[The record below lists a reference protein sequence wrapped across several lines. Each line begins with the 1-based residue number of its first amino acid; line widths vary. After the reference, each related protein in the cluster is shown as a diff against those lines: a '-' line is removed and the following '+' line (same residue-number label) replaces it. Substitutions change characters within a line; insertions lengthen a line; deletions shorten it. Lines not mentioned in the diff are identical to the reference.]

1 MNRNLNTSLR
11 SVQVVRRHKGSIG
24 VTGAGNHKLQ
34 TINYKQFLYLRQNF
48 SSMNLHEFQAKELL
62 KKYNVPVQEGIACGT
77 VHEAEEA
84 YRQIKTQF
92 GSPFAVV
99 KAQIHAGGRG
109 KGKIKENGTNG
120 VKVGK
125 GLDEVV
131 DYAQKILG
139 GTLVTLQTGPAGKVV
154 HKILVAQ
161 DMYYDGPT
169 ERKEFYLSI
178 LLDRSKG
185 QNVFMYS
192 TEGGMNIEE
201 VAHNTP
207 EKIFKE
213 WVHPAGGLQ
222 PYQARKIAFNL
233 GLSGESFKNCVKFVI
248 NLYNAYV
255 GLDCSMLEINP
266 LFKAADDK
274 IVAVDCKMNLDDNAL
289 MRHPDLSAL
298 RDVSEEDPTEVEAG
312 KYNLNFVKL
321 DGNVGCMVNGAG
333 LAMATMDMIKLS
345 GGEPANFLD
354 VGGTANAQTVEAGFK
369 IILKDPAVKAI
380 LINIFG
386 GIVRCD
392 RVAQGVIDAYKN
404 MGNIKVPIIVRLQG
418 TNAEEAKKLI
428 DESGLKVQSA
438 ILLSE
443 AADLVKKAV
452 A

>member
-1 MNRNLNTSLR
+1 
-11 SVQVVRRHKGSIG
+11 
-24 VTGAGNHKLQ
+24 
-34 TINYKQFLYLRQNF
+34 
-48 SSMNLHEFQAKELL
+48 MNLHEYQAKELL
-62 KKYNVPVQEGIACGT
+62 KKFNVPVQEGFACST

-84 YRQIKTQF
+84 FRQIKTQF
-92 GSPFAVV
+92 GSSFAVV

-109 KGKIKENGTNG
+109 KGTIKETGMNG

-125 GLDEVV
+125 NMNEVKEI
-131 DYAQKILG
+131 AQNILG
-139 GTLVTLQTGPAGKVV
+139 GTLVTLQTGPSGKKVNKV
-154 HKILVAQ
+154 LVAQ
-161 DMYYDGPT
+161 DMYYDGPGD
-169 ERKEFYLSI
+169 RKEFYLSI

-185 QNVFMYS
+185 QNVIMYS

-201 VAHNTP
+201 VAHHSP

-213 WVHPAGGLQ
+213 WVHPSGGLL
-222 PYQARKIAFNL
+222 PFQARKIAFNL
-233 GLSGESFKNCVKFVI
+233 GLKGEVFKNCIKFVT
-248 NLYNAYV
+248 NLYNAFV

-266 LFKAADDK
+266 LFKTTDDK
-274 IVAVDCKMNLDDNAL
+274 IVAVDCKMNIDDNAL
-289 MRHPDLSAL
+289 MRHPDLGSL
-298 RDVSEEDPTEVEAG
+298 RDLTEEDPAEVEAG
-312 KYNLNFVKL
+312 QFNLNFVKL

-404 MGNIKVPIIVRLQG
+404 IGNISVPIIVRLQG
-418 TNAEEAKKLI
+418 TNAAEAKKLL

-443 AADLVKKAV
+443 AAELVKKAV

>member
-1 MNRNLNTSLR
+1 MAFCRQNQPVKEVLKKLFTIQHSLFTN
-11 SVQVVRRHKGSIG
+11 I
-24 VTGAGNHKLQ
+24 
-34 TINYKQFLYLRQNF
+34 YLRCKLLI
-48 SSMNLHEFQAKELL
+48 MNLHEYQAKELL
-62 KKYNVPVQEGIACGT
+62 KKYNVPVQEGFACST
-77 VHEAEEA
+77 VHEAEDA
-84 YRQIKTQF
+84 YRQVKNQF
-92 GSPFAVV
+92 GSGFAVV

-109 KGKIKENGTNG
+109 KGMVKETGING

-125 GLDEVV
+125 NLDDVTEI
-131 DYAQKILG
+131 AKKLLG
-139 GTLVTLQTGPAGKVV
+139 GTLVTIQTGPAGKVV
-154 HKILVAQ
+154 NKILVAQ
-161 DMYYDGPT
+161 DMYYDGPS

-185 QNVFMYS
+185 QNVIMYS

-213 WVHPAGGLQ
+213 WVHPSGGLQ
-222 PYQARKIAFNL
+222 GFQARKIAFNL
-233 GLSGESFKNCVKFVI
+233 GLSREAFKNCVKFVT
-248 NLYNAYV
+248 NLYDAYT

-274 IVAVDCKMNLDDNAL
+274 IIAVDCKMNLDDNAL
-289 MRHPDLSAL
+289 MRHPDLNSL
-298 RDVSEEDPTEVEAG
+298 RDVTEEDPTEVEAG

-392 RVAQGVIDAYKN
+392 RVAQGVIDAYTKL
-404 MGNIKVPIIVRLQG
+404 GNITIPIIVRLQG
-418 TNAEEAKKLI
+418 TNAIEAKKLI
-428 DESGLKVQSA
+428 DESGLKVESA

>member
-1 MNRNLNTSLR
+1 
-11 SVQVVRRHKGSIG
+11 
-24 VTGAGNHKLQ
+24 
-34 TINYKQFLYLRQNF
+34 
-48 SSMNLHEFQAKELL
+48 MNLHEYQAKELL
-62 KKYNVPVQEGIACGT
+62 KKYNVPVQEGIACGA
-77 VHEAEEA
+77 VHEVEEA

-92 GSPFAVV
+92 GSSFAVV

-109 KGKIKENGTNG
+109 KGKIKETGVNG

-125 GLDEVV
+125 SLEEIS
-131 DYAQKILG
+131 DYARKILG
-139 GTLVTLQTGPAGKVV
+139 GTLVTLQTGPAGRVV
-154 HKILVAQ
+154 HKVLVAQ
-161 DMYYDGPT
+161 DMYYEGPS
-169 ERKEFYLSI
+169 ERKEFYLSV
-178 LLDRSKG
+178 LLDRGRG
-185 QNVFMYS
+185 QNVIMYS
-192 TEGGMNIEE
+192 TEGGVNIEE

-213 WVHPAGGLQ
+213 WVHPSGGLQ
-222 PYQARKIAFNL
+222 AFQARKIAFNL
-233 GLSGESFKNCVKFVI
+233 GLTGNAFKNCVRFVT

-266 LFKAADDK
+266 LFKAADEK
-274 IVAVDCKMNLDDNAL
+274 IVAVDCKMNLDENAL
-289 MRHPDLSAL
+289 MRHPDLSAM
-298 RDVSEEDPTEVEAG
+298 RDVTEEDPTEVEAG
-312 KYNLNFVKL
+312 QYNLNFVKL

-369 IILKDPAVKAI
+369 IILKDANVKAI

-404 MGNIKVPIIVRLQG
+404 LGNIHIPIIVRLQG

-443 AADLVKKAV
+443 AAELVKKAV